1 MRPIRK
7 AVLPVAGLGTR
18 FLPATKA
25 VPKELLPIIDTPILS
40 YAIEEATQ
48 AGITEFIFV
57 IARGKEGIA
66 KQVGH
71 NPDLVRTLNADG
83 KGDLAAVVEAST
95 IPEGRASF
103 IYQDKPMGLGHA
115 IWCARHAVGD
125 EPFAVLLPDDV
136 ILSSQSALADLMA
149 AHEAVGGNIAAV
161 IDVAKQDTS
170 KYGILAV
177 EGEEGRMVRASDLVE
192 KPAPEKAPSNVAI
205 IGRYVL
211 EPGIFAAL
219 SDTKAGSGDEIQL
232 TDAMRRRIAD
242 APFHGV
248 RIDGTRFDCGTKNG
262 LLEATVAFALARED
276 TAGTMQRILSSYGQH
291 SAWSRVG

>member
-40 YAIEEATQ
+40 YAIEEAMQ

-136 ILSSQSALADLMA
+136 ILSPQSALADLLA

-211 EPGIFAAL
+211 EPGIFSAL